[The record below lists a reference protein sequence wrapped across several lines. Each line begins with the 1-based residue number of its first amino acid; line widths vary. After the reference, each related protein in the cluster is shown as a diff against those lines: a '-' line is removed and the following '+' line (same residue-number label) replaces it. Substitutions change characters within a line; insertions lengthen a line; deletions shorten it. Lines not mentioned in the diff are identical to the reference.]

1 MISYIRTND
10 GYTGI
15 VGNRSFSFNSGHLN
29 YEYLVAI
36 LKQSPKERDERYF
49 TSLLN
54 IEAAV
59 KESVSV
65 STNTGNVEVKNG
77 LVYYRGRVLNNNMT
91 ERILAI
97 VKEGGDCG
105 NLVKF
110 LENLMENPSQRSIE
124 ELYDFLQN
132 KCLPITDDGHF
143 LAYKSVDGNFYSKAA
158 GDLHLIKGRTDREDG
173 TGHIYNAVGEEI
185 LCPRNEVDDDR
196 QHQCSKGLH
205 CGGLDY
211 SGPGG
216 WYNSAND
223 NVIIVKVNPAHVV
236 SVPLDHQAQ
245 KLRTHG
251 YKVIGLYAGALERPV
266 YRGDGGEME
275 NRRQVE
281 VPLNNGPTYRSYD
294 ELVEGDEVKFVYTKS
309 DGSRSTRYLA
319 IEDKHDSY
327 IAGTLLNPEEEVGE
341 YRRFN
346 KSGITNL
353 QLLVFTE

>member
-1 MISYIRTND
+1 MSLSYIRTND

-15 VGNRSFSFNSGHLN
+15 VGSRSFSFNSGHLN

-36 LKQSPKERDERYF
+36 LKQPAKERDEQYF
-49 TSLLN
+49 ISLLN

-65 STNTGNVEVKNG
+65 STNTRNVEVKNG
-77 LVYYRGRVLNNNMT
+77 QVYYCGRVLNNNMT
-91 ERILAI
+91 GRILDI

-105 NLVKF
+105 NLIKF

-143 LAYKSVDGNFYSKAA
+143 LAYKSVTGSFYSKCS
-158 GDLHLIKGRTDREDG
+158 GFLHLTKGRTDREDG

-185 LCPRNEVDDDR
+185 FCPRNEVDDDR

-205 CGGLDY
+205 VGGLDY

-216 WYNSAND
+216 WYNSSGD

-266 YRGDGGEME
+266 YRADGGEIE
-275 NRRQVE
+275 SRRKELPVDNT
-281 VPLNNGPTYRSYD
+281 PKYYSY
-294 ELVEGDEVKFVYTKS
+294 EQLFEGDEVKFMYTKP
-309 DGSRSTRYLA
+309 DGSKSVRYLA

-327 IAGTLLNPEEEVGE
+327 IAGTLLKPEGEVGE

-346 KSGITNL
+346 KSGITNIE
-353 QLLVFTE
+353 LLVCNE